1 MKKSVKPNGLRIALY
16 LLMIGV
22 LLYVVVYMPT
32 PYLIY
37 QPGSAEEVRPM
48 IQVENSD
55 PVEEGT
61 FMMTTVSASYA
72 NMALLMLSAFNPNA
86 EVVKKAEKM
95 GDQSKDEYAATQVY
109 YMNSSQSSAMEAAYR
124 EADIE
129 YSIKPAYVFV
139 MSISEN
145 STNAKHFRPG
155 DKLIKIDGQPAED
168 NEKIASL
175 LSEKSIGDVVSV
187 ELERKGK
194 TVEEQ
199 VKLVSIK
206 DEKTGTE
213 RPGLGVLIATMQEV
227 KPSDPGHTIHFADTN
242 IGGPSAGLIFTLEI
256 YNQLTEGDLTKGYRV
271 AGTGTID
278 NTGAVGPI
286 GGVKHKIVAA
296 DRKKADFFFV
306 PRKNYEEAK
315 KRADRI
321 KTNMELIPVDA
332 LQDAVDYLEKLPP
345 KK

>member
-1 MKKSVKPNGLRIALY
+1 MKRSIKPNGLRIALY
-16 LLMIGV
+16 LLLIGV
-22 LLYVVVYMPT
+22 MLYVVVYMPT

-109 YMNSSQSSAMEAAYR
+109 YMNSSQSAAMEAAYR
-124 EADIE
+124 EADID

-139 MSISEN
+139 ISISEN

-155 DKLIKIDGQPAED
+155 DKLIKIDGEPAED
-168 NEKIASL
+168 NDKIASL
-175 LSEKSIGDVVSV
+175 LRGKKIGEVVSV
-187 ELERKGK
+187 ELDRKGE
-194 TVEEQ
+194 TLTEQ

-206 DEKTGTE
+206 DEKTGAE
-213 RPGLGVLIATMQEV
+213 RPGLGVLIATMQQV
-227 KPSDPGHTIHFADTN
+227 QPADPGHTIHFADTN

-256 YNQLTEGDLTKGYRV
+256 YNQLTEGDLSKGYRV

-278 NTGAVGPI
+278 KNGTVGPI

-296 DRKKADFFFV
+296 DRKKTDIFFV
-306 PRKNYEEAK
+306 PRKNYDEAK

-321 KTNMELIPVDA
+321 KTEMELIPVDD

-345 KK
+345 KE